1 VIVTVHQRY
10 ELELPPLWRELP
22 PPSVLTSD
30 GWRFEWV
37 DELSVHV
44 DRKETLLESLFYA
57 AAFVIAKMDDDRSW
71 VAIIDPAL
79 GIVRAMASIST
90 ISLTGDSVRAYLDVA
105 APALPLTGGIVWS
118 AQNTEATLAGHPA
131 LVLHEF
137 GAFNF
142 EENGARISERYVG
155 TVFPDSG
162 NTAVQLE
169 ILAEDT
175 EAFGDIVAAGN
186 AVLDGLR
193 FADLD
198 LD

>member
-1 VIVTVHQRY
+1 MIVTVHQRY

-79 GIVRAMASIST
+79 GIVRA
-90 ISLTGDSVRAYLDVA
+90 
-105 APALPLTGGIVWS
+105 
-118 AQNTEATLAGHPA
+118 
-131 LVLHEF
+131 
-137 GAFNF
+137 
-142 EENGARISERYVG
+142 
-155 TVFPDSG
+155 
-162 NTAVQLE
+162 
-169 ILAEDT
+169 ILAATVSGEPT
-175 EAFGDIVAAGN
+175 
-186 AVLDGLR
+186 
-193 FADLD
+193 
-198 LD
+198 